1 MKSSRPTSE
10 LLELLASRG
19 LAATTQ
25 RLALLAAVLD
35 SHDRH
40 LSAEDLY
47 RELSEELPTLSRAT
61 VYNNLAA
68 LGAAGLIEKLETPD
82 GSRYGPV
89 ARPHV
94 NLVCTACG
102 SISDVLVGDPD
113 LEALIGRAAAAGQ
126 FQPRSVSLS
135 VNGLCGPCA
144 ASSTG

>member
-35 SHDRH
+35 AHDRH
-40 LSAEDLY
+40 VSAEDLY
-47 RELSEELPTLSRAT
+47 RELSESLPTLSRAT

-68 LGAAGLIEKLETPD
+68 LGNAGLIEKLETPD

-94 NLVCTACG
+94 NLVCTSCG
-102 SISDVLVGDPD
+102 AIADVLVGDPD
-113 LEALIGRAAAAGQ
+113 LERLIDRAATTGR
-126 FQPRSVSLS
+126 FQRRSVSLS
-135 VNGLCGPCA
+135 VNGLCSGCA
-144 ASSTG
+144 AREA

>member
-1 MKSSRPTSE
+1 MKSSRPAHE
-10 LLELLASRG
+10 LLELLADHG

-25 RLALLAAVLD
+25 RLALFAAVLD

-47 RELSEELPTLSRAT
+47 RALSEQFPTLSRAT

-68 LGAAGLIEKLETPD
+68 LANAGLIEKLETPD

-102 SISDVLVGDPD
+102 SIADVLVGDPD
-113 LEALIGRAAAAGQ
+113 LEGIITRAAATDH
-126 FQPRSVSLS
+126 FVPRSVSLS
-135 VNGLCGPCA
+135 INGLCRACIGQPA
-144 ASSTG
+144 

>member
-1 MKSSRPTSE
+1 MKSSRPAHE
-10 LLELLASRG
+10 LLEMLAERG

-25 RLALLAAVLD
+25 RLALFAAVLD

-47 RELSEELPTLSRAT
+47 RSLSEQFPTLSRAT

-68 LGAAGLIEKLETPD
+68 LANAGLIEKLETPD

-102 SISDVLVGDPD
+102 AIADVLVGDPD
-113 LEALIGRAAAAGQ
+113 LERVIARATASDGFVA
-126 FQPRSVSLS
+126 RSVSLS
-135 VNGLCGPCA
+135 VNGLCSPCA
-144 ASSTG
+144 RQAG